1 MQMLLNLIDLL
12 KKAFKRSSQTINATS
27 GYISLARSGF
37 HTVGRIHLARDVR
50 LRATDGGT
58 ARLADAVSIDRFAD
72 ITVKYGYLEIGA
84 RSYIGQYSVIC
95 ARDRIVIGTD
105 SLIAEH
111 VTIRDQDH
119 TFGLG
124 LTTGRAGFTTAPIQI
139 GNNVW
144 IGAKVTVT
152 KGVTIGDN
160 VVIGANSVVT
170 RDIPANSV
178 AVGAPARVIRKIRP
192 IP

>member
-1 MQMLLNLIDLL
+1 MSKSRDLL
-12 KKAFKRSSQTINATS
+12 SKIFNRSSRAINAMS
-27 GYISLARSGF
+27 GYVSIARVGF
-37 HTVGRIHLARDVR
+37 QAVGRVHLARHVR
-50 LRATDGGT
+50 LRVTDGGT

-72 ITVKYGYLEIGA
+72 ITVKYGHLEIGA

-95 ARDRIVIGTD
+95 ARDRIVIGAD

-119 TFGLG
+119 SFGPG
-124 LTTGRAGFTTAPIQI
+124 LTTARAGFTTAPIQI

-144 IGAKVTVT
+144 IGAKATVT

-178 AVGAPARVIRKIRP
+178 AVGAPARVIRNI
-192 IP
+192 